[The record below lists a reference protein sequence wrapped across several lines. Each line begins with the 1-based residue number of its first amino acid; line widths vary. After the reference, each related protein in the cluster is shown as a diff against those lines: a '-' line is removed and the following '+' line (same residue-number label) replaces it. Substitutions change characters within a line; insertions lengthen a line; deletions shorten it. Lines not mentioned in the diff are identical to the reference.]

1 MPLSQVYSL
10 LQQVQL
16 FYQIFQF
23 CLPASFIQNNQETC
37 ERIVTA
43 CIQSDGYT
51 VDDNRM
57 NHKKNEFTH
66 HVFIYQYSLP
76 KEQKECIAGTFNI
89 SVGLLDLLS
98 FFNEV
103 FGRENTQVY
112 TSFSFTSLSLQS
124 DSHWLQYLLS
134 LLPFLF
140 NDLFTS
146 LSCFYLFSFLLTT

>member
-1 MPLSQVYSL
+1 MKDIVCEMRINDENLRILIEYGIELLNNDNSVEWNNQLELLLIVIKEILDKSKIMVNGMPLSQVYSL

-57 NHKKNEFTH
+57 NHK
-66 HVFIYQYSLP
+66 
-76 KEQKECIAGTFNI
+76 
-89 SVGLLDLLS
+89 
-98 FFNEV
+98 
-103 FGRENTQVY
+103 
-112 TSFSFTSLSLQS
+112 
-124 DSHWLQYLLS
+124 
-134 LLPFLF
+134 
-140 NDLFTS
+140 
-146 LSCFYLFSFLLTT
+146 

>member
-1 MPLSQVYSL
+1 MRLLCNVYRELSYEDAILSLGMAVLEDGKSINIMKDIVCEMRINDENLRILIEYGIELLNNDNSVEWNNQLELLLIVIKEIIDKSKIMVNGMPLSQVYSL

-57 NHKKNEFTH
+57 NHK
-66 HVFIYQYSLP
+66 
-76 KEQKECIAGTFNI
+76 
-89 SVGLLDLLS
+89 
-98 FFNEV
+98 
-103 FGRENTQVY
+103 
-112 TSFSFTSLSLQS
+112 
-124 DSHWLQYLLS
+124 
-134 LLPFLF
+134 
-140 NDLFTS
+140 
-146 LSCFYLFSFLLTT
+146 